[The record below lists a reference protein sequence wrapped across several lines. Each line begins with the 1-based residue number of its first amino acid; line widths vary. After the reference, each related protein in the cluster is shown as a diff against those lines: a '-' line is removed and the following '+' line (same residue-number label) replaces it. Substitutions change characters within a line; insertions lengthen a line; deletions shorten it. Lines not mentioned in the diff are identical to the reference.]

1 MKFTPK
7 LAVLMV
13 PALMVIGFSSSSAA
27 AESSPK
33 HGIVAAYTLVVPS
46 SIAKS
51 HLQVRAVIPN
61 GVACP
66 TVTKTYANGYRS
78 ESPMTLRAPGATT
91 GPAFASLRA
100 CQANLPSGLSYAR
113 VGAIGVPAKFQAK
126 FDKIAVFGDTGCR
139 VTAKQVQNCST
150 PATWPLARNAESL
163 AAAKPDVI
171 FFTGD
176 FFYREAACPAGKLAF
191 CGGSPPPA
199 IPPAAGQKFAPISDT
214 DYGWV
219 ADTLIPM
226 APAFAAAP
234 ILVTRGNHESCFRGG
249 NGWMMLFEIKLKPDS
264 CAPTAAGASAPN
276 NIAPTYS
283 VDFPITAGR
292 TLRAIMVDSN
302 AGSNSG
308 ITPAWQALQKPAYQQ
323 ADKLAA
329 PKTGRESWLITH
341 RPMFGID
348 DVNQFDKPDPTA
360 TPPDPGELNW
370 TSMDQ
375 TGAALGLTS
384 RFNLMLASHVH
395 VAQVVQMPG
404 QPAQVIFG
412 NGGSVPDSTNPADYP
427 TPAYGPLNTPAGQP
441 IDPAYPPINQLPSY
455 VWTKIQ
461 YGHAIFAPGAK
472 AGHWS
477 ISQRDTGGKQFAACT
492 AVGKKFT
499 CK

>member
-1 MKFTPK
+1 MKFTSKAAALLFPIAMA
-7 LAVLMV
+7 LAVV
-13 PALMVIGFSSSSAA
+13 VAPAGAA
-27 AESSPK
+27 AVPK
-33 HGIVAAYTLVVPS
+33 NGIVAAYTLVVPG

-51 HLQVRAVIPN
+51 HLQVRAVIAN

-66 TVTKTYANGYRS
+66 KVTKTYANGYTS
-78 ESPMTLRAPGATT
+78 DSAMTMRNPGATT
-91 GPAFASLRA
+91 GSAFASLRA
-100 CQANLPSGLSYAR
+100 CQANLPSGLAYAR
-113 VGAIGVPAKFQAK
+113 VGAIGVPAKFKSK

-139 VTAKQVQNCST
+139 ITSKQVQNCST
-150 PATWPLARNAESL
+150 PSTWPLARNAQSV
-163 AAAKPDVI
+163 AAQQPDVI

-176 FFYREAACPAGKLAF
+176 FFYREAACPADKLSF

-249 NGWMMLFEIKLKPDS
+249 NGWMLLFEVKLKPDS
-264 CAPTAAGASAPN
+264 CAPTAAGTSAPN

-283 VDFPITAGR
+283 VDFPISAGR

-302 AGSNSG
+302 AGSNSA

-323 ADKLAA
+323 ANQLAA
-329 PKTGRESWLITH
+329 PAKGKESWLITH

-348 DVNQFDKPDPTA
+348 DINQFDKPDPTA

-370 TSMDQ
+370 TSIDQ

-384 RFNLMLASHVH
+384 HFNLMLASHVH

-427 TPAYGPLNTPAGQP
+427 VPAYGPLNTPGGQP
-441 IDPAYPPINQLPSY
+441 INPAYPPINQLPSY

-461 YGHAIFAPGAK
+461 YGFALFTPGAK
-472 AGHWS
+472 AGQWS
-477 ISQRDTGGKQFAACT
+477 ISQRDTAGTQFAACT
-492 AVGKKFT
+492 AAGKTFT

>member
-1 MKFTPK
+1 MKIATK
-7 LAVLMV
+7 AVAVMI
-13 PALMVIGFSSSSAA
+13 PAALLLGLLTSAA
-27 AESSPK
+27 GAGAVPK
-33 HGIVAAYTLVVPS
+33 NGIVAAYTLVVPT

-51 HLQVRAVIPN
+51 HLQARAVIPN

-66 TVTKTYANGYRS
+66 KVTKTYANGHKSDIAMTMRS
-78 ESPMTLRAPGATT
+78 PGATT

-100 CQANLPSGLSYAR
+100 CQANLPSGLSWAR
-113 VGAIGVPAKFQAK
+113 VGAIGVPAKFKSK
-126 FDKIAVFGDTGCR
+126 FDKIAVLGDTGCR
-139 VTAKQVQNCST
+139 ITSKLVQNCST
-150 PATWPLARNAESL
+150 PTTWPLARNAQSV
-163 AAAKPDVI
+163 AAEKPDVI

-176 FFYREAACPAGKLAF
+176 FFYREAACPANKLSF

-199 IPPAAGQKFAPISDT
+199 LPPAAGEKFPPISDT

-219 ADTLIPM
+219 ADALIPM

-283 VDFPITAGR
+283 VDFPITSGR

-348 DVNQFDKPDPTA
+348 DENQFDKPDPTA

-375 TGAALGLTS
+375 TAAALGLTS

-427 TPAYGPLNTPAGQP
+427 VPAYGPLNTPAGNP

-461 YGHAIFAPGAK
+461 YGHAIFTPGAK

-477 ISQRDTGGKQFAACT
+477 ISQRDTAGKQFAACT
-492 AVGKKFT
+492 AAGKKFT